1 MCLFVAYLH
10 HTVFWDRSDGLKG
23 VSHLFYTTWNIF
35 FKQYGEV
42 GPFCLVFSLVNPAG
56 NVPEQQ
62 TKVSFDI
69 AVLIQS
75 RSESVSF
82 ECTYTNLHLEQC
94 HGGSLQS
101 FTKSLWCIKH
111 SKWYTGQYKNSITL
125 KTLKIL

>member
-10 HTVFWDRSDGLKG
+10 HRVFWDRSDGLKG

-82 ECTYTNLHLEQC
+82 ECNALTQIYTWNNVMEEAYRA
-94 HGGSLQS
+94 LQS
-101 FTKSLWCIKH
+101 HLGASSTANDKEDNTKTVLHWKP
-111 SKWYTGQYKNSITL
+111 
-125 KTLKIL
+125 